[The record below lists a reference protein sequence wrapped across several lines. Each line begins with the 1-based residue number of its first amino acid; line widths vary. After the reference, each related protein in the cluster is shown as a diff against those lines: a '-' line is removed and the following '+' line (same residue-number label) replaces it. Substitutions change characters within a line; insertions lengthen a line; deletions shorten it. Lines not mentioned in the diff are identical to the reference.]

1 VVTLAKELFKKSNSS
16 SSAVKVTGKN
26 VTAYWHSFH
35 IQSIAPATAKSFCF
49 GTWNNMEL
57 TWKISQLNKNSYS
70 THQFFKQLRK
80 FVLRAI

>member
-1 VVTLAKELFKKSNSS
+1 MLQH
-16 SSAVKVTGKN
+16 TGIHFISKALLQQLLKAF
-26 VTAYWHSFH
+26 VLEPG
-35 IQSIAPATAKSFCF
+35 I
-49 GTWNNMEL
+49 TWNNMEL